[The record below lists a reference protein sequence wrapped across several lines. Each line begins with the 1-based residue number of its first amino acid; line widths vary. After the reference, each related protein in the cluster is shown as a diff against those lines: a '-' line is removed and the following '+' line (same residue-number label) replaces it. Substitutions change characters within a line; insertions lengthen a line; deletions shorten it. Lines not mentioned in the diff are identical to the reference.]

1 MSTHDSVSPCNLF
14 SPGQG
19 RGRTLWCLQGSGSPP
34 PLRSGVHATEAL
46 VSSTFLNVLNKVL
59 PQSLG
64 LASSRLK
71 HSLASALIFSGLPS
85 NATIAARLAI
95 TAR

>member
-1 MSTHDSVSPCNLF
+1 MTLF
-14 SPGQG
+14 RRVTCPALGKEGGERFGAYWAQAH
-19 RGRTLWCLQGSGSPP
+19 LL
-34 PLRSGVHATEAL
+34 LSGVEFTPQWHWSL
-46 VSSTFLNVLNKVL
+46 RLFLNVLNKVL

-64 LASSRLK
+64 LASSWLK
-71 HSLASALIFSGLPS
+71 HSLASALISSGLPS